1 MVDNDR
7 INVKLACFDRDPH
20 PKRAL
25 QIQST
30 NAYSLRSI
38 NIINS
43 KKQKKFLQIAKKA
56 KQTRGSKIQ
65 CKWGQSRALI
75 SDLEGGN
82 YKQRRE
88 FAADLEKI

>member
-1 MVDNDR
+1 MMKVAWPSITLIRSFNHSVSSNLITVNQMVDNDR

-65 CKWGQSRALI
+65 CK
-75 SDLEGGN
+75 
-82 YKQRRE
+82 
-88 FAADLEKI
+88 